1 MDRRDRNQVEMKAS
15 RIEMT
20 HGMIRDLVARGEST
34 RETLALKDDLDQY
47 RSQEIQPFRVFGAH
61 SEAAPPACV
70 KTRVYSSLS
79 EQSHCVPV
87 FFTATELVSC
97 NDGVTVAAKR

>member
-1 MDRRDRNQVEMKAS
+1 MARRERNQVK
-15 RIEMT
+15 IEARKT
-20 HGMIRDLVARGEST
+20 GTTGGMIRDLVARGEST